1 MSTISIVSGGGT
13 GIGRAIARALAADG
27 DEVRILGRRPDVLDA
42 TAAALN
48 AQLGAPRVGALPID
62 LTDPQAV
69 AALPD
74 RLGTGTRVRAL
85 VNNAGGIASA
95 PAADDLEAL
104 AERWQADFETNVLHG
119 DAPHRGAARSA
130 RAPGRPRR
138 HDQLDRGPAR
148 RRALVRRRQGGPA
161 RPHLRAGL
169 RAGRRRDHGQR
180 RRAGLRRGDRVL
192 RRGDDAGAPRRARRR
207 HAERPAG
214 ATRGRWRRPCA
225 TSPRPAR
232 ATSPGRCSRS
242 TAAPSWAAELRPR
255 RGRRP
260 WRARRPASRRA
271 RSGPGRRRRRP
282 RAAARARGA
291 RCAGRARRG

>member
-85 VNNAGGIASA
+85 VNNAGAIASA

-104 AERWQADFETNVLHG
+104 AERWQADFETNILTAMLLTEALLGVLARPGGRVVTISSIAAQRGGGRSYAAAKAALHG
-119 DAPHRGAARSA
+119 LTYALASELGADGITVNAVAPGYVEETEFFGEAMTQERRAALVA
-130 RAPGRPRR
+130 ATLNGQPGRPE
-138 HDQLDRGPAR
+138 DVAQA
-148 RRALVRRRQGGPA
+148 VRYLA
-161 RPHLRAGL
+161 
-169 RAGRRRDHGQR
+169 
-180 RRAGLRRGDRVL
+180 
-192 RRGDDAGAPRRARRR
+192 
-207 HAERPAG
+207 
-214 ATRGRWRRPCA
+214 
-225 TSPRPAR
+225 
-232 ATSPGRCSRS
+232 SPGAGHV
-242 TAAPSWAAELRPR
+242 TGQVLAVNGGAVM
-255 RGRRP
+255 GR
-260 WRARRPASRRA
+260 
-271 RSGPGRRRRRP
+271 
-282 RAAARARGA
+282 
-291 RCAGRARRG
+291 